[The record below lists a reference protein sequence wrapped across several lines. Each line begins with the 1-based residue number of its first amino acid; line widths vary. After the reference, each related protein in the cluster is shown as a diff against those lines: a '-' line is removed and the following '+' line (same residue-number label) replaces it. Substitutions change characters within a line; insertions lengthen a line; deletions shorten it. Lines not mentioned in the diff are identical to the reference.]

1 MPPKA
6 SAKVPPKAPAPS
18 KAPAKAANY
27 TGLKIAFFP
36 TSFFKNKKTLLKE
49 IFYQSCDIVGL
60 QDEIEDIDYVGIC
73 YNYDSIDKKN
83 NYYASIGIQFE
94 KIPDKEPKT
103 KWVTNNSINNYDF
116 LLHTICTGKKDP
128 KSKNRSY
135 KGLGSLLYF
144 YFIEKIIEWMKEKN
158 KKIIIS
164 YLFRASID
172 DDIEDNAVL
181 ESLKRFGYTEMP
193 QRVMQLNK
201 SVNELQNILNKYIND
216 VKNTELIKI
225 IPKQFIDNSNDLEKI
240 FNKKSLE
247 KNKIFDNPLKA
258 PVKAPSPA
266 SSPTAKSPAKA
277 PSAQKTSKPSSV
289 PSEQR
294 DQRGP
299 NTHKDKYGRE
309 YKGKELEIVK
319 LPPLVNHK
327 QTLRCLLNDGNCSCM
342 YNWSRKNANG
352 NTKDVP
358 CNFKNYNVNI
368 DLESLENII
377 NAEGKQLNLDNN
389 KIIKKFYNNIFLKK
403 NDKNRRALCYKHI
416 KKLLRIDMKKDSET
430 NSFKITNLKARKEN
444 DIICLLHSNKNTQKN
459 TFFPELS
466 SNDQYKI
473 NINLCF
479 KDIGDYFK
487 LGDDNNNN
495 CSVAVFDNS
504 LLIKANKDINVGE
517 EFLLVPSISREF
529 VRDNYSQ
536 KISRQFA
543 FAKK

>member
-6 SAKVPPKAPAPS
+6 QAKAPPKAPAPS

-103 KWVTNNSINNYDF
+103 KWVTNNAINNYDF

-144 YFIEKIIEWMKEKN
+144 YFIEKIIEWMEEKN
-158 KKIIIS
+158 KEIINS

-181 ESLKRFGYTEMP
+181 ESLKRFGYTEMS

-201 SVNELQNILNKYIND
+201 SVNELQNILNKYINV
-216 VKNTELIKI
+216 VKNTELKKI

-327 QTLRCLLNDGNCSCM
+327 QTLRCLLNDGNCRCM
-342 YNWSRKNANG
+342 YNWSRKNVDG
-352 NTKDVP
+352 TTELVP

-368 DLESLENII
+368 DLESLEYII
-377 NAEGKQLNLDNN
+377 GAEGKNVKLDNN
-389 KIIKKFYNNIFLKK
+389 KIIKNFYNNVSIEK
-403 NDKNRRALCYKHI
+403 NDDNRRALCYKHI
-416 KKLLRIDMKKDSET
+416 KKLLRIDMKKDSVT
-430 NSFKITNLKARKEN
+430 NSFLITNLKERKKD
-444 DIICLLHSNKNTQKN
+444 DIICLLHSKKNTQNN
-459 TFFPELS
+459 TFFSELAH
-466 SNDQYKI
+466 NKNKI
-473 NINLCF
+473 DIDLCF

-487 LGDDNNNN
+487 LGDNSN
-495 CSVAVFDNS
+495 CSLTFFEKR
-504 LLIKANKDINVGE
+504 LLIKATKIIKVGD
-517 EFLLVPSISREF
+517 EFLLPKLGSRLSIEK
-529 VRDNYSQ
+529 DYSQ